1 MKRFFE
7 EHTSVVI
14 ICIVVSLLLCIVG
27 GIKNFGVDGSLQGTG
42 LSSILGNTL
51 LDQVN
56 SFQNQLITTKSSS
69 IIQCTKEF
77 NNKIAINSV
86 DFPNSQDSID
96 ITITGKNLTDGSSK
110 TVDGDNAHD
119 GLGPEFLRFSNM
131 ALIFNKYGKGP
142 YTLSFDLKSKD
153 TSNTN
158 VMRVYNQNGA
168 IAKYQIWLAYP
179 QDGYKLER
187 NYYIEFNATTEW
199 KRYFV
204 VITANLINEKEP
216 ESWLAFYGN
225 YGTGNIPVVKNV
237 QLEYGNK
244 IHSYEEKKSKTITV
258 TKDTKFPIYVDGYGE
273 GTTITNSADANMNI
287 TY

>member
-7 EHTSVVI
+7 EHTSAII
-14 ICIVVSLLLCIVG
+14 ICIVISLLLCIVG

-56 SFQNQLITTKSSS
+56 SFQNQLITTKSGS

-86 DFPNSQDSID
+86 DFPDEQDSID
-96 ITITGKNLTDGSSK
+96 ITITGKNLLSNLELNRPNNSGK
-110 TVDGDNAHD
+110 
-119 GLGPEFLRFSNM
+119 PEFIYYTDI
-131 ALIFNKYGKGP
+131 APTINKYGVSSN

-153 TSNTN
+153 TSKTN
-158 VMRVYNQNGA
+158 YMHVYCQNGSSS
-168 IAKYQIWLAYP
+168 KYQIVRIDDNQPAYNGI
-179 QDGYKLER
+179 DFNVSEEWER
-187 NYYIEFNATTEW
+187 YSFKIKIRQGTVSDTYAI
-199 KRYFV
+199 
-204 VITANLINEKEP
+204 
-216 ESWLAFYGN
+216 LAFYGN

>member
-7 EHTSVVI
+7 EHTSAII
-14 ICIVVSLLLCIVG
+14 ICIVISLLLCIVG

-56 SFQNQLITTKSSS
+56 SFQNQLITTKSGS

-96 ITITGKNLTDGSSK
+96 ITITRKNLTDGSSK

-119 GLGPEFLRFSNM
+119 GLGPEFIYYTDI
-131 ALIFNKYGKGP
+131 APTINKYGISSN

-153 TSNTN
+153 TSKTN
-158 VMRVYNQNGA
+158 YMHVYCQNGSSS
-168 IAKYQIWLAYP
+168 KYQIGRIDDNQPVYNGIDFNVSEEW
-179 QDGYKLER
+179 ER
-187 NYYIEFNATTEW
+187 YSFKIKIRQGTVSDTYAI
-199 KRYFV
+199 
-204 VITANLINEKEP
+204 
-216 ESWLAFYGN
+216 LAFYGN

-258 TKDTKFPIYVDGYGE
+258 TKDTKFPFYVDGYGE